1 MSAYQADNSFQF
13 GNPGGRNRAIRRET
27 ILAMMKAALQSADYH
42 FARQCALT
50 WLAAF
55 PGDIEISLLQAQA
68 IIADGKPG
76 QAIPALEEISG
87 KDPFEAE
94 AYRAMAQA
102 TRMSDHARYSFAV
115 SSLYVLDGLMPNRA
129 RLEDWAIPMRQAY
142 SAYNDKH
149 YEQAETLL
157 QETLHAAPDH
167 LLAATLHLLVDRATQ
182 PPLAVYHLAEIYH
195 TRWPECLWINL
206 VLAEEE
212 MELGNQ
218 PEAVNLLH
226 LCAANDSTG
235 QVARRLW
242 GPDHPYRSL
251 WPEDLVIL
259 FDQTIPA
266 GVAMRLGWNQLPT
279 GEAPVIELPP
289 EARQEPASPVMKQ
302 PEPEDTPEVE
312 RPEDLPPAPEISV
325 EQPAPAPVEDEVQ
338 PVGADQPG
346 ETEPEPA
353 DAAVEPSEE
362 ELIEL
367 IQRFSADSSDSAYSP
382 EFEENAGGETFN
394 PEVAGEA
401 SPVQEVKPKHHKQ
414 SRRKAANQ
422 PLLDETSREV
432 EGELDRLANKLKQP
446 AASRTDG
453 RHSVY
458 VIFTSKEGLEG
469 QYGPKTARVLDAEMG
484 KLAEQVAKIPGWSAI
499 VYYPDDANCTAQYG
513 LTPVNPRDPWK
524 LKNALSDLDGALL
537 KTGEMIGALLI
548 VGGDKVIPFHHLP
561 NPTDDE
567 DIDVPSDSPYATL
580 DSNYFVP
587 EWPVGRLPGEKG
599 PDVVLLLEQLRLIT
613 RNHAQRKTRKVW
625 LGLEWVEALRSLF
638 ERYRTAKTPSIG
650 YTAAV
655 WRRSSLAVFRPIGA
669 PHTVLTSPPQHS
681 GSVDGKRIAA
691 AALGYYNLHG
701 LQDSPAWYG
710 QRDPLEKENGADY
723 PVALT
728 PEDLRRN
735 GHAPDV
741 IFSEAC
747 YGGHVF
753 EKFESESLAL
763 KFLSMG
769 ADAVIGSTTTSYGS
783 VNTPLIAADLLGN
796 LFWQH
801 LRSGRTTGEALMQ
814 AKIDLVREMNR
825 RQGFL
830 DGEDQKTLISFVL
843 YGDPLASY
851 DGFRIRSKSK
861 PRSKNHPMV
870 KVVSDRP
877 EEGSAPPKLSGE
889 ALKQVKQI
897 VADYLPGLDQAEMHL
912 ALQSAPFAGSAKNL
926 SPRRKIALTSSGRV
940 VVTVSKQVR
949 TGHYVHKHYVRLTL
963 DEGGNPIKMSI
974 SR

>member
-1 MSAYQADNSFQF
+1 MSAYQANNSFQD
-13 GNPGGRNRAIRRET
+13 GNPTGRNRALRRET
-27 ILAMMKAALQSADYH
+27 ILAMLKAALQSADYH

-68 IIADGKPG
+68 IIAEGKPG
-76 QAIPALEEISG
+76 QAIPALEEIAS

-94 AYRAMAQA
+94 TYRAMAQA
-102 TRMSDHARYSFAV
+102 TRMSDHARYSFAI
-115 SSLYVLDGLMPNRA
+115 SSLYVLDGIMPNRA
-129 RLEDWAIPMRQAY
+129 RLEDWAIPVRQAY
-142 SAYNDKH
+142 SAYTEKH

-157 QETLHAAPDH
+157 QEALHIAPDH
-167 LLAATLHLLVDRATQ
+167 LLAATLHLLVDRATR

-195 TRWPECLWINL
+195 TRWPDCLWMSLI
-206 VLAEEE
+206 LAEEQ

-266 GVAMRLGWNQLPT
+266 GVAMRLGWNQLPN
-279 GEAPVIELPP
+279 GEAPVIELPS
-289 EARQEPASPVMKQ
+289 EVNQEPIPPVMTQ
-302 PEPEDTPEVE
+302 PAPEDAPEVE
-312 RPEDLPPAPEISV
+312 RLEDLPFMAETGIEEPTPT
-325 EQPAPAPVEDEVQ
+325 PVEDEVQ
-338 PVGADQPG
+338 PVRVDQPA
-346 ETEPEPA
+346 ETEPVLA
-353 DAAVEPSEE
+353 DANEGPSED
-362 ELIEL
+362 ELNEL
-367 IQRFSADSSDSAYSP
+367 IQRFSSDSSEA
-382 EFEENAGGETFN
+382 EEEAGGEAFT
-394 PEVAGEA
+394 PDLSSES
-401 SPVQEVKPKHHKQ
+401 SPVQEVKAKPQKQ

-432 EGELDRLANKLKQP
+432 EGELDRLASQLKQP

-469 QYGPKTARVLDAEMG
+469 QYGPKTARVLDTEMH
-484 KLAEQVAKIPGWSAI
+484 KLAEQVAKMPGWSAI
-499 VYYPDDANCTAQYG
+499 VYYPDDADCTAQYG

-599 PDVVLLLEQLRLIT
+599 PDVVLLLEQLRHIT
-613 RNHAQRKTRKVW
+613 RNYAQRKTTKAW
-625 LGLEWVEALRSLF
+625 LGLEWIEALKSLF
-638 ERYRTAKTPSIG
+638 ERYRPAKTPSIG

-681 GSVDGKRIAA
+681 GSVDGKLIAA
-691 AALGYYNLHG
+691 ASLGYYNLHG

-710 QRDPLEKENGADY
+710 QRDPLEKEISVDY

-735 GHAPDV
+735 GHAPNV

-747 YGGHVF
+747 YGGHIF
-753 EKFESESLAL
+753 EKFENESLAL

-769 ADAVIGSTTTSYGS
+769 ADAVVGSTTTSYGS

-801 LRSGRTTGEALMQ
+801 LRSGCTTGEALMQ

-843 YGDPLASY
+843 YGDPLATY
-851 DGFRIRSKSK
+851 DGFRVRSKSK

-877 EEGSAPPKLSGE
+877 EEGTVPPKLSGE
-889 ALKQVKQI
+889 AIKQVKQI
-897 VADYLPGLDQAEMHL
+897 VAEYLPGLDQAEMHL
-912 ALQSAPFAGSAKNL
+912 ALQSVPFAGSAKNL